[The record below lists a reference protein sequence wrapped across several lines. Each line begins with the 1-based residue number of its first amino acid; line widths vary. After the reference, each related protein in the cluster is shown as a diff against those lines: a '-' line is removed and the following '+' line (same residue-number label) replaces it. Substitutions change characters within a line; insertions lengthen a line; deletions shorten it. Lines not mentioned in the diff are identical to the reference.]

1 MNQKYLFIDL
11 KVYLGGKI
19 NKMKLFKK
27 KSRINVNQNEKE
39 RNNNESQEEVFHSL
53 DPVELNKMFEE
64 MLVNF

>member
-1 MNQKYLFIDL
+1 
-11 KVYLGGKI
+11 
-19 NKMKLFKK
+19 MKLFKK

-39 RNNNESQEEVFHSL
+39 RNNNESQEEVFHSI